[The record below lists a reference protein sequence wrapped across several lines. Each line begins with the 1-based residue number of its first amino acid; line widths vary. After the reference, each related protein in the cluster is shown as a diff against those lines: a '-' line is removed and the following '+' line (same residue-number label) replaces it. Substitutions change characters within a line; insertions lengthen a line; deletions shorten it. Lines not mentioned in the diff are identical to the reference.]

1 MQNFLWVVVS
11 IVAYVGGL
19 VIVVRVTPRLLMHSF
34 DEVFFM
40 GGAVLDILGALL
52 AFGAIVLTFIM
63 FNGAFPIRVLNFLL
77 LVGILA
83 VTVRTALYCIR
94 PRVGTTALSRALTGG
109 YGFFLAVASVFYIV
123 QIFTTK

>member
-19 VIVVRVTPRLLMHSF
+19 VIVVRVTPRLLTHSF

-94 PRVGTTALSRALTGG
+94 PRVGATALSRALTGG
-109 YGFFLAVASVFYIV
+109 YGFFLAAASVFYIV